1 MFCEIANPFIR
12 RILQEVGLVAGSM
25 RPYVVGGFVRD
36 SLMGKE
42 SQDLDVVVESSGSH
56 NGITLA
62 QKLADKWQVDVKSH
76 QDFGTATVN
85 HPEGL
90 KIDFVTARCETYT
103 QAGILPTVKFSQ
115 ITDDLWRRDFSVNA
129 IAISLSSDRF
139 EQVLDPTNGI
149 ADLEGKRIRVLHAES
164 FSDDPT
170 RIFRALRYAVRFQFQ
185 IETETET
192 LMQSAIDRIGILSD
206 ARIRNEIER
215 IFQEAC
221 VVEIMQWLSALG
233 ICQAICPQWQ
243 LPSDFESI
251 WHNLQSHLEWAER
264 HLDNDVL
271 NAEALPWMALNLPA
285 TGQER
290 LSLPGRL
297 RQKLVAHKELA
308 QRLLYEPLTPMM
320 KPSQIYQFLKPH
332 PIEALVY
339 HLPQPQIEQYLTQ
352 LRRIKPNKTGNDLI
366 ADGWTAGPNLA
377 QALWEDFA
385 RQLDKCG

>member
-1 MFCEIANPFIR
+1 M
-12 RILQEVGLVAGSM
+12 GLVAGSM
-25 RPYVVGGFVRD
+25 SPYVVGGFVRD
-36 SLMGKE
+36 TLMGKE

-62 QKLADKWQVDVKSH
+62 QKLADKWQVDVRSH

-103 QAGILPTVKFSQ
+103 QAGVLPTVKFSH

-129 IAISLSSDRF
+129 IAISISSGQF
-139 EQVLDPTNGI
+139 GQILDPTNGI

-164 FSDDPT
+164 FTDDPT

-185 IETETET
+185 IEVETEK
-192 LMQSAIDRIGILSD
+192 LMKSAIDRIGILSG

-221 VVEIMQWLSALG
+221 VVKIMHWLPTLG
-233 ICQAICPQWQ
+233 ICQAICPQWR
-243 LPSDFESI
+243 LPSDFGSI
-251 WHNLQSHLEWAER
+251 WHNLQSHLEWVRPHPGDEA
-264 HLDNDVL
+264 L
-271 NAEALPWMALNLPA
+271 NAEALPWMALDLPP

-297 RQKLVAHKELA
+297 RQKLAAHKELA
-308 QRLLYEPLTPMM
+308 QRLLYEPLTLTM
-320 KPSQIYQFLKPH
+320 KPSQIYQFLKPY

-352 LRRIKPNKTGNDLI
+352 LRWIKPNKTGNDLI
-366 ADGWTAGPNLA
+366 ADGWTSGPELA
-377 QALWEDFA
+377 QALWRNFA
-385 RQLDKCG
+385 HQLDQGVTSKTS